1 MIILVCITSCSP
13 DSEYLDSNL
22 VIRHFNKGDFEDR
35 VYLKGKKY
43 INNDILLPRRIKI
56 LNEDFILVVEKTAD
70 TLIHLLNRKDISCE
84 KHFGIRG
91 FGPDEIAYPHK
102 FLMNGL
108 KDSEFWYLGMGREK
122 VLSKFDVSSSTVYPE
137 SQIQLRDSLFLMMD
151 FDFSSDTSI
160 LGTYADGMTKYYE
173 YSLNNRKLNVWG
185 SWEGMVDYDWPPN
198 VISSLFNGAV
208 TANKSKTKF
217 VLASTKID
225 YLEIFDKTQGT
236 SIGLR
241 GPINEFPNVT
251 VDHSMSYPMLM
262 ELGYDNKHG
271 YSNAVVG
278 NEYIYALYSGYTR
291 YEVDVIKKKAFD
303 KLLIF
308 TLSGDPIKYVHLDQQ
323 LVDFDIDEEND
334 MVYGLTYDGNP
345 NVIVYEL

>member
-22 VIRHFNKGDFEDR
+22 VIRHFNKGDFEHKIN
-35 VYLKGKKY
+35 LKGKKKTG
-43 INNDILLPRRIKI
+43 NDLLVPRRIKI
-56 LNEDFILVVEKTAD
+56 LNEQTLLVVEKKAD
-70 TLIHLLNRKDISCE
+70 TLIHVLNRMDYSCVKHIGIS
-84 KHFGIRG
+84 
-91 FGPDEIAYPHK
+91 GPGPNEIEYPYK
-102 FLMNGL
+102 FLSKGF
-108 KDSEFWYLGMGREK
+108 DSNEFWYLGMGREK

-334 MVYGLTYDGNP
+334 LVYGLTYDGNP
-345 NVIVYEL
+345 NVIVYKL